1 MHLQRTAIAA
11 LFAAACLMSP
21 AVPCLAAPIEAEL
34 KQLLVEHPLL
44 KSGRRA
50 IDAAGSS
57 RNAAQAGHYPRVT
70 VSADGGPEKISTES
84 YSNGTVTPPAQS
96 DLQRRKLVLS
106 VEQNLYAG
114 GRTAAA
120 VDVADIDAQ
129 LQANNLQTTT
139 QDLLLEGITAYLQ
152 MARYKT
158 LITLARRNEETTKR
172 QLALEN
178 IRVERGGGIA
188 VDAMQA
194 RARLQL
200 VSERRVFYYQGLRE
214 AAANYEQVFGHAP
227 DLDQLE
233 QLDIYAERMPESLEA
248 ALAHGRLAST
258 RVKESVLQSNRALQQ
273 IRQEKSGMMPTI
285 DLVASRTRDND
296 VNALA
301 RRAESSLLLKF
312 SWPLYSG
319 FETQHRVA
327 AANSQHLA
335 VFEREAAVLN
345 KQDESV
351 RVAWN
356 QMQSGQER
364 DGMLEN
370 AAAITFDVMQNRKRL
385 RDAGRETVMSVLDA
399 EVEYYGVLA
408 NRVNA
413 VNDTR
418 IASYRLLAAMGA
430 LTPEAIGLESGKF
443 TLPVK
448 PLVVDFGNIDADADA
463 NAADR

>member
-1 MHLQRTAIAA
+1 MTVQRNAIVAVLAIAC
-11 LFAAACLMSP
+11 LAAP
-21 AVPCLAAPIEAEL
+21 ASLCLAAPIEDEL

-44 KSGRRA
+44 KSGRKA
-50 IDAAGSS
+50 IDAAGST
-57 RNAAQAGHYPRVT
+57 RGAAEAGYYPRVT
-70 VSADGGPEKISTES
+70 VSADAGPEKISTES
-84 YSNGTVTPPAQS
+84 YSNGTMTPPAQS
-96 DLQRRKLVLS
+96 DLQRRKLALS

-129 LQANNLQTTT
+129 LQANSLQTTT
-139 QDLLLEGITAYLQ
+139 QDVLLEGITAYIQ
-152 MARYKT
+152 MARYRA

-178 IRVERGGGIA
+178 IRVKRGGGIA

-200 VSERRVFYYQGLRE
+200 VSERRVFYNQGLRE
-214 AAANYEQVFGHAP
+214 AAANYQQVFGHAP
-227 DLDQLE
+227 ELDQLQ
-233 QLDIYAERMPESLEA
+233 QLEIYAGRLPQSLDA
-248 ALAHGRLAST
+248 ALAQGREAST
-258 RVKESVLQSNRALQQ
+258 RVKESILQSNRALQQ
-273 IRQEKSGMMPTI
+273 IKQEKSGMMPSV
-285 DLVASRTRDND
+285 DLVASRTKDND

-319 FETQHRVA
+319 FETKHRVA
-327 AANSQHLA
+327 AASSQHQA
-335 VFEREAAVLN
+335 VFEREAAVRN
-345 KQDESV
+345 KQDEGV

-356 QMQSGQER
+356 QLQSGQER
-364 DGMLEN
+364 EGMLES

-413 VNDTR
+413 LNDTR
-418 IASYRLLAAMGA
+418 IASYRLLAAIGA
-430 LTPEAIGLESGKF
+430 LTPEMIGLEGGKF

-448 PLVVDFGNIDADADA
+448 PLVVDFGNIDADAK
-463 NAADR
+463 R

>member
-1 MHLQRTAIAA
+1 MNLQRNAMAA
-11 LFAAACLMSP
+11 VFAAACLAGP
-21 AVPCLAAPIEAEL
+21 AGPCLAAPIEAEL
-34 KQLLVEHPLL
+34 KQLLVDHPLL

-50 IDAAGSS
+50 VDAAGSN
-57 RNAAQAGHYPRVT
+57 RGAAQAGYYPRVT

-114 GRTAAA
+114 GRTDAA

-139 QDLLLEGITAYLQ
+139 QDVLLEGITAYLQ
-152 MARYKT
+152 MARYKA

-172 QLALEN
+172 QLALED
-178 IRVERGGGIA
+178 IRVKRGGGIA

-233 QLDIYAERMPESLEA
+233 QLEVYADRMPESLDA

-296 VNALA
+296 ANALA

-327 AANSQHLA
+327 AAGSQHQA
-335 VFEREAAVLN
+335 VFEREAAVRN

-364 DGMLEN
+364 DGMLES

-448 PLVVDFGNIDADADA
+448 PLVVDFGNIDADA

>member
-1 MHLQRTAIAA
+1 MNLQRNAMVAA
-11 LFAAACLMSP
+11 FATACLVG
-21 AVPCLAAPIEAEL
+21 AAGPCLAAPIEAEL

-57 RNAAQAGHYPRVT
+57 RGAAQAGYYPRVT

-129 LQANNLQTTT
+129 LQSNSLQTTT
-139 QDLLLEGITAYLQ
+139 QDVLLEGITAYLQ
-152 MARYKT
+152 MARYKA

-178 IRVERGGGIA
+178 IRVKRGGGIA

-233 QLDIYAERMPESLEA
+233 QLEIYAERMPESLDA

-285 DLVASRTRDND
+285 DLVASRARDND

-430 LTPEAIGLESGKF
+430 LTPETIGLEGEKF

-448 PLVVDFGNIDADADA
+448 PLVVDFGNIDADAK
-463 NAADR
+463 R